1 MNEVNASVKTRV
13 AMPRHCWRSR
23 EYAPA
28 RGLLW
33 DKREPWRLGSV
44 LVSEAR
50 PRPVGHS
57 CKEFIHRKV
66 YPLPVGQS
74 RDVGKTGHRD

>member
-1 MNEVNASVKTRV
+1 MNEVNASVTTRV

-23 EYAPA
+23 KYVPA
-28 RGLLW
+28 RGLLS

-57 CKEFIHRKV
+57 CKEFIRRKG
-66 YPLPVGQS
+66 YPCSVPSAS
-74 RDVGKTGHRD
+74 RSIS